1 MAASF
6 FDQNV
11 KVAQGIVFEEKL
23 AVYTEH
29 EFHMHTALEVSIALD
44 STMKYPIGDEW
55 YYADP
60 GDILLLRPFEP
71 HWNLTREEGK
81 PSRWIML
88 LFSPDYV
95 AFIPDGYSLLVPFYT
110 MNTSQV
116 IPAASPYAQSIM
128 RLALEALEEQKQDQ
142 PGWELQQ
149 MTLFIQILVQIQRY
163 YHSLEQSFAAPSLSG
178 VIAAI
183 EHLITHWSEEVDVD
197 LLIQRSDLKKTW
209 FYTKFRELTGSSPNE
224 FIIRLRLQYAA
235 HMLMHTHETITDIA
249 LACGFSTP
257 SYFNKVFKE
266 HRGMTPSVYRRQAA
280 TSNSITAKGD

>member
-1 MAASF
+1 MERRKYVVTTY

-11 KVAQGIVFEEKL
+11 KVTQGVIIEEKL

-29 EFHMHTALEVSIALD
+29 EFHMHLALEVSIALD
-44 STMKYPIGDEW
+44 STMKYPLGDRW

-60 GDILLLRPFEP
+60 GDVLLLRPFEP

-95 AFIPDGYSLLVPFYT
+95 AFIPNGYSLLVPFYT

-116 IPAASPYAQSIM
+116 IPAASPHAKSIM
-128 RLALEALEEQKQDQ
+128 RLALEALQEKTEAQ

-149 MTLFIQILVQIQRY
+149 MTLFIQILVQIHRY
-163 YHSLEQSFAAPSLSG
+163 SHTLEQSFGAPSLAG
-178 VIAAI
+178 ILTAI
-183 EHLITHWSEEVDVD
+183 EHIMTHWSEEVDVD
-197 LLIQRSDLKKTW
+197 MLIQHSELKKTW
-209 FYTKFRELTGSSPNE
+209 FYTKFKELTGSTPHE

-235 HMLMHTHETITDIA
+235 HMLMHTRDSITDIA

-266 HRGMTPSVYRRQAA
+266 HRGMTPSVYRKQAA
-280 TSNSITAKGD
+280 I